1 MPVKRLGTSTPAA
14 NTLTLLTTS
23 DVAGV
28 ASVITANKGAI
39 DAQVTIYVE
48 PFDAGGNP
56 NNIAHIVSDL
66 VVGIGQSFE
75 TFRFAVN
82 VADRI
87 YVRSTTAQCAFSTH
101 IAYESSGRS
110 NIIYQSVQPGSP
122 QVGDIW
128 IDSDDESINVF
139 TGSDFNTVGTA
150 APIGPTGPL
159 GPTGATGS
167 QGPTG
172 PDGSGVRILGRY
184 ETFGA
189 LVSDTPTGNVG
200 DAYVVS
206 TNLYVWN
213 DTNQEWFNAGPFV
226 AGPVGPTG
234 PIGPVSTIPGPTG
247 PSGGPTGPTGSVGPT
262 GPTGPSGGPTG
273 ATGPTGPSGGPTGP
287 IGLPGA
293 TGPTGA
299 PGQAGLQGATGPTG
313 PRGLAST
320 AVGPGGPTG
329 ATGPTGPS
337 GGPTGAEGATGPTG
351 LTGQTGPTGA
361 TGATGASITGPTGPT
376 GAASTVTGPTG
387 PTGASLTGPTGVTG
401 PTGPSGGPT
410 GPTGPTGP
418 GGGAID
424 VTNTT
429 DSTSFVGLYESAT
442 GSLGGKTNSGIT
454 YNATTETLK
463 VTTIEANTVAAPS
476 SLVGTYTISSP
487 TTITLSPTTEILNN
501 APVRLYARTAVQLSS
516 LVSSTGAL
524 TWDSTNSQVK
534 VNNGSTWVN
543 VSGSTGPTGPTG
555 AASTVTGP
563 TGPTGAVSTTP
574 GPTGATG
581 ATGAGGIESVNPQ
594 TGTTYT
600 FVLSDRDDLVTAS
613 NASAQTYTIPL
624 NSSVAYPIGS
634 LVNLIQ
640 IGVGQV
646 TVQGAGGVTILSTA
660 ATAATPRTRARYSA
674 MTLIKAGTD
683 LWYASGDIA

>member
-1 MPVKRLGTSTPAA
+1 MPVKRLGTNTPLA

-28 ASVITANKGAI
+28 ASVITANKGAV

-48 PFDAGGNP
+48 PFNAGGNP
-56 NNIAHIVSDL
+56 NSLAYIVSDL
-66 VVGIGQSFE
+66 VIGIGQSFE

-82 VADRI
+82 VGDFI
-87 YVRSTTAQCAFSTH
+87 YIRSTTAQCAFSTH

-110 NIIYQSVQPGSP
+110 NIIYQSTEPGSP

-150 APIGPTGPL
+150 APVGPTGPA
-159 GPTGATGS
+159 GPTGATGPL
-167 QGPTG
+167 GPTG
-172 PDGSGVRILGRY
+172 PDGSGVRILGKY
-184 ETFGA
+184 ETLGA
-189 LVSDTPTGNVG
+189 LVADSPTGNVG
-200 DAYVVS
+200 DAYIIS

-213 DTNQEWFNAGPFV
+213 DTNQEWFNAGAFV
-226 AGPVGPTG
+226 AGPTGSTGPTG
-234 PIGPVSTIPGPTG
+234 PASLVPGPTGPSDGPTGPTGASGPTGATG
-247 PSGGPTGPTGSVGPT
+247 PSGGPTGPTG
-262 GPTGPSGGPTG
+262 
-273 ATGPTGPSGGPTGP
+273 ATGPSGGPTGP
-287 IGLPGA
+287 AGL
-293 TGPTGA
+293 TIVGPTG
-299 PGQAGLQGATGPTG
+299 PIGQTGLQGATGPTG
-313 PRGLAST
+313 PRGTAST
-320 AVGPGGPTG
+320 VVGPAGATG
-329 ATGPTGPS
+329 ATGSTGPS
-337 GGPTGAEGATGPTG
+337 GGPTGPTGASGPQGDIGATGPTG
-351 LTGQTGPTGA
+351 ATGPSVTGATGATGATGSASTVTGPTGA
-361 TGATGASITGPTGPT
+361 TGAS
-376 GAASTVTGPTG
+376 VTGPTG
-387 PTGASLTGPTGVTG
+387 GTG

-410 GPTGPTGP
+410 GPTGPTGA
-418 GGGAID
+418 GGGSID
-424 VTNTT
+424 VATTT
-429 DSTSFVGLYESAT
+429 DSTSFVGLYESPT

-463 VTTIEANTVAAPS
+463 VTTIEANTVAAPAG
-476 SLVGTYTISSP
+476 LVGTYTISSP

-555 AASTVTGP
+555 PTSTVLGPTGP
-563 TGPTGAVSTTP
+563 TGPTGST

-594 TGTTYT
+594 TGTTYP
-600 FVLSDRDDLVTAS
+600 FVLSDRDDLVTAL

-624 NSSVAYPIGS
+624 NSSVAFPIGS
-634 LVNLIQ
+634 LINLIQ

-646 TVQGAGGVTILSTA
+646 TVQGAGGVTVLSTA
-660 ATAATPRTRARYSA
+660 AVAATPKTRARYSA

>member
-1 MPVKRLGTSTPAA
+1 MPVKRLGTNTPLA

-28 ASVITANKGAI
+28 ASVIVANKGAI

-56 NNIAHIVSDL
+56 NSLAHIVSDL
-66 VVGIGQSFE
+66 VIGIGQSFE

-87 YVRSTTAQCAFSTH
+87 YVRSTTAQCAFSTN

-139 TGSDFNTVGTA
+139 TGTDFNTVGTA
-150 APIGPTGPL
+150 APVGPTGPL
-159 GPTGATGS
+159 GPTGATGPL
-167 QGPTG
+167 GPTG
-172 PDGSGVRILGRY
+172 PEGSGVRVLGRY
-184 ETFGA
+184 ETLGA
-189 LVSDTPTGNVG
+189 LVADSPTGNVG
-200 DAYVVS
+200 DAYVIS

-213 DTNQEWFNAGPFV
+213 DTNQEWFNAGAFV
-226 AGPVGPTG
+226 AGPTGATGATGPTSL
-234 PIGPVSTIPGPTG
+234 VPGPTG
-247 PSGGPTGPTGSVGPT
+247 PSGGPTGPTGPQGDI
-262 GPTGPSGGPTG
+262 
-273 ATGPTGPSGGPTGP
+273 GPTGPSGGPTGP
-287 IGLPGA
+287 TGA
-293 TGPTGA
+293 TGPAGGPTGPA
-299 PGQAGLQGATGPTG
+299 GLTITGPTGPAGTPGLQGATGPTG

-320 AVGPGGPTG
+320 VIGPVGATG
-329 ATGPTGPS
+329 ATGATGPS
-337 GGPTGAEGATGPTG
+337 GGPTGPTG
-351 LTGQTGPTGA
+351 ASGPQGDIGATGA
-361 TGATGASITGPTGPT
+361 TGATGPSVTGPTGAT

-387 PTGASLTGPTGVTG
+387 PTGASITGPTGAQGDTG

-487 TTITLSPTTEILNN
+487 TTISLSPTTEILNN

-555 AASTVTGP
+555 PTSTVAGP

-660 ATAATPRTRARYSA
+660 ATAATPKTRARYSA